1 MKEIVFV
8 GSGAI
13 ATAIG
18 NVLARKAVY
27 NVTLLSIEEEVVE
40 SINEQRVNVAYF
52 PNVKLSRN
60 IKATTNIEV
69 LREAE
74 IVFMAIPSTAV
85 VGYLSEHKQYINPNA
100 LIVNLAKGFGKE
112 DRLIPE
118 CLEEFMPNPILTMKG
133 PSFAREIIN
142 RQETGFTLAST
153 NADYFNDVAELF
165 ENTNICLDYSTD
177 MNGVEFA
184 SILKNIY
191 AIVIGMLDANYDSA
205 NMRSLIITKAINEMR
220 SLLINFG
227 GKDITMFNYCGF
239 GDFSLTALNDMSR
252 NRTLGLLIGK
262 GFFNSGISEKVVLEG
277 RIAVDVFYQKVQD
290 SHIDINAYPL
300 MSELYHVF
308 NDNDYPTKKFIKNI
322 LNKIK

>member
-60 IKATTNIEV
+60 IRATTNIEV

-85 VGYLSEHKQYINPNA
+85 VGYLSEYKQYINPNA

-118 CLEEFMPNPILTMKG
+118 GRL
-133 PSFAREIIN
+133 S
-142 RQETGFTLAST
+142 LA
-153 NADYFNDVAELF
+153 
-165 ENTNICLDYSTD
+165 
-177 MNGVEFA
+177 
-184 SILKNIY
+184 K
-191 AIVIGMLDANYDSA
+191 
-205 NMRSLIITKAINEMR
+205 
-220 SLLINFG
+220 
-227 GKDITMFNYCGF
+227 
-239 GDFSLTALNDMSR
+239 
-252 NRTLGLLIGK
+252 
-262 GFFNSGISEKVVLEG
+262 
-277 RIAVDVFYQKVQD
+277 
-290 SHIDINAYPL
+290 
-300 MSELYHVF
+300 
-308 NDNDYPTKKFIKNI
+308 
-322 LNKIK
+322 

>member
-40 SINEQRVNVAYF
+40 SINEQRVNIAYF

-60 IKATTNIEV
+60 IKATTNIDVLKNAEV
-69 LREAE
+69 
-74 IVFMAIPSTAV
+74 IFMAIPSTAV
-85 VGYLSEHKQYINPNA
+85 VGYLNNNKQYINPNA
-100 LIVNLAKGFGKE
+100 IIVNLAKGFGKD

-118 CLEEFMPNPILTMKG
+118 CIMEFMSNPILTMKG

-142 RQETGFTLAST
+142 RQETGFTLASYNT
-153 NADYFNDVAELF
+153 EHFNEVAELF
-165 ENTNICLDYSTD
+165 ENTNIHFDFSTD
-177 MNGVEFA
+177 MDGVEYA
-184 SILKNIY
+184 SIMKNIY
-191 AIVIGMLDANYDSA
+191 AIVIGLLDANYDSA